1 MQTAAERNQSA
12 RERAQAAMQAAILEE
27 AIRQQ
32 QDSDTNDETPASS
45 GVSSRVGVG

>member
-1 MQTAAERNQSA
+1 MTAEQRNQEA

-32 QDSDTNDETPASS
+32 REAQAVEAE
-45 GVSSRVGVG
+45 

>member
-1 MQTAAERNQSA
+1 MTADERNQEA
-12 RERAQAAMQAAILEE
+12 RERARQAMQAAMLEE

-45 GVSSRVGVG
+45 GVSSRVWGG